1 MQRLLIVSNRLPLT
15 IQERKG
21 DLHIE
26 PSAGGLATGLSSW
39 YKSCNSIW
47 IGWAGIGRKKI
58 KDETDIVAR
67 LLSEN

>member
-26 PSAGGLATGLSSW
+26 HSVGGLATGLSSW
-39 YKSCNSIW
+39 YKSSNQHLDRM
-47 IGWAGIGRKKI
+47 GGDRPETNKKGKRHHGEI
-58 KDETDIVAR
+58 AI
-67 LLSEN
+67 